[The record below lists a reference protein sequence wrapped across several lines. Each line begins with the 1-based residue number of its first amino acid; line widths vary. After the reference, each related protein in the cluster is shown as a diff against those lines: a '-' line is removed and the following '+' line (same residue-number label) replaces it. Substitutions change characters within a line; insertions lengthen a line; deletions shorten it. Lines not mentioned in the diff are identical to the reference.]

1 MFGNQSFRIGPGGG
15 LPPAIKNI
23 IFANVVI
30 FVMMFLNRNIAYF
43 FIDNFGLKSIDVLYQ
58 FKIWQPLTYMFL
70 HDPTSV
76 WHILFNMI
84 FLWMFGVELERE
96 WGSKEFLKFYFITGI
111 GAGIINILLTG
122 ISAAPTIGASGAIYG
137 VMLAYAMRYPDRMI
151 YIYFL
156 FPVKLKYFM
165 GFLILVQFFFTFNQF
180 SDGVAHAAHLGG
192 IVIAYV
198 YLKYWY
204 LFYKA
209 KAAFKDIYKKGGKT
223 DSKMKYTQGG
233 ADRTE
238 YYRQMIDELLDK
250 INRVGYLNLSAE
262 EKRKL
267 EEGSRYLREHDKNN
281 MN

>member
-1 MFGNQSFRIGPGGG
+1 MFGNQSFRIGPSGA

-30 FVMMFLNRNIAYF
+30 FIMTFINRDIAYF
-43 FIDNFGLKSIDVLYQ
+43 FIDNFGLKSVDVIYH
-58 FKIWQPLTYMFL
+58 FKIWQPVTYMFL
-70 HDPTSV
+70 HDPGSI

-84 FLWMFGVELERE
+84 FLWMFGVELEHE

-137 VMLAYAMRYPDRMI
+137 VMLAYTMRYPDRMI

-165 GFLILVQFFFTFNQF
+165 GFLIMVQFFSTFGQF

-209 KAAFKDIYKKGGKT
+209 KSAFKDIYKKGGKSAT
-223 DSKMKYTQGG
+223 KMKYTQGG
-233 ADRTE
+233 ADQTE
-238 YYRQMIDELLDK
+238 YYRHMIDELLDK

-267 EEGSRYLREHDKNN
+267 EEGSRYLREHDKDNIN
-281 MN
+281 